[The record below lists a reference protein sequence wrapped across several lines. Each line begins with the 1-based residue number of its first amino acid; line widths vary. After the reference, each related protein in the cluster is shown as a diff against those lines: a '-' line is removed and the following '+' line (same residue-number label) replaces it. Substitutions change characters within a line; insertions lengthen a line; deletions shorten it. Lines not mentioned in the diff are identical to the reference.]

1 MLWLSTYLY
10 FNFKRSAHIFKIV
23 DYMKAWHAKYYMII
37 FLLSWVPLHNVYA
50 QTSPDLK
57 GIVQQEGKVVQEMSQ
72 DKPVKIAFTTPLKQV
87 SDYWRRSID
96 SFKARMNEIGLKYEV
111 NEFSTKV
118 DENRKLRECVQ
129 LALKTKPDYL
139 VLTPNDPGDEIVIS
153 RLLTR
158 RDTKIIIQNM
168 TRPTNSWKD
177 NPPMMYVGFD
187 HTVGAT
193 IIAEE
198 FIARLQEKESVKYAM
213 LYHIQDNQVSQLRGD
228 FFNQII
234 QQKTNFKLVS
244 EYYTDGNRKK
254 AYEDTLKILETHPDI
269 DFIHACSTDIAFGV
283 LDALKEKKQHNNVLV
298 NGWGGGANELKS
310 IVNGGLHF
318 TVMRMND
325 DNGVAM
331 AEAIRLD
338 LGAKPL
344 LNPIIYSG
352 DMILVRQG
360 MSMEQI
366 MAFKKRA
373 FRYSGL

>member
-1 MLWLSTYLY
+1 M
-10 FNFKRSAHIFKIV
+10 
-23 DYMKAWHAKYYMII
+23 
-37 FLLSWVPLHNVYA
+37 
-50 QTSPDLK
+50 
-57 GIVQQEGKVVQEMSQ
+57 
-72 DKPVKIAFTTPLKQV
+72 
-87 SDYWRRSID
+87 
-96 SFKARMNEIGLKYEV
+96 
-111 NEFSTKV
+111 
-118 DENRKLRECVQ
+118 
-129 LALKTKPDYL
+129 TKP
-139 VLTPNDPGDEIVIS
+139 S
-153 RLLTR
+153 
-158 RDTKIIIQNM
+158 
-168 TRPTNSWKD
+168 NSWKD

-298 NGWGGGANELKS
+298 NGWGGGANELKY
-310 IVNGGLHF
+310 IVNDGLHF

-352 DMILVRQG
+352 DIILVRQG